1 MRGCRKCKSGS
12 YSPPESSI
20 LTACRKKLL
29 LSLSVR
35 ASRQRG
41 RLPDCSR
48 VKRPASGWEA
58 SCLVFL
64 ALALTLLLYVYS
76 RVGRGNLMGRSAE
89 RTTSLSAVYA
99 IHSRQDAWKIKNK
112 NLGSDGAVFQTGLKS
127 LRRAVLKVVLET
139 LFSILQIFYMLL
151 LVFGPLKITNCLEQG
166 NITLL
171 KVWQNRG
178 GTFGPDLDP
187 LNILCSKMPS
197 HKKVKKL
204 DNSQVK
210 QTFHD
215 KFWYLCPT
223 TRHNKTG
230 KVKFRFCNTSKLLR
244 FIKKDR
250 KSVV

>member
-1 MRGCRKCKSGS
+1 
-12 YSPPESSI
+12 
-20 LTACRKKLL
+20 
-29 LSLSVR
+29 
-35 ASRQRG
+35 
-41 RLPDCSR
+41 
-48 VKRPASGWEA
+48 
-58 SCLVFL
+58 
-64 ALALTLLLYVYS
+64 
-76 RVGRGNLMGRSAE
+76 MGRSAE
-89 RTTSLSAVYA
+89 RTTSPSVVYA
-99 IHSRQDAWKIKNK
+99 IHFRQDAWKIKNK
-112 NLGSDGAVFQTGLKS
+112 NSGSDGAVFLTGLKS

-210 QTFHD
+210 KTFYD
-215 KFWYLCPT
+215 KFQYLCPK

-230 KVKFRFCNTSKLLR
+230 QLKFRFCNTSTLIR
-244 FIKKDR
+244 FIKNIRNLDKYIPR
-250 KSVV
+250 MYKRNKC